1 MLEMFKE
8 WIKKNKLLYVFVV
21 FLEEVVKKFKGIKD
35 VEKVNI

>member
-8 WIKKNKLLYVFVV
+8 WIRKNKLLYFFVV
-21 FLEEVVKKFKGIKD
+21 FLEEVVKKLKGIKD